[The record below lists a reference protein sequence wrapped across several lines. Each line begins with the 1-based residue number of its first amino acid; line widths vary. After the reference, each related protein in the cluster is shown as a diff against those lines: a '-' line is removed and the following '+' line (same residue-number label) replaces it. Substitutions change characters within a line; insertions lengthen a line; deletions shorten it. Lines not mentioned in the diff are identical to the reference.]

1 MQCCQKCGGGLM
13 FWVFYENLYQ
23 CLSCP
28 GTLKTASVV
37 LLEAL
42 GNGWEVIFAENEKQE
57 KLYMLRKGEVFVG
70 TLNAYYSGI
79 VYFTG
84 SNVDEQAEANILTL
98 LKALPALNVFT
109 MLNGRD
115 LIVFNSES

>member
-1 MQCCQKCGGGLM
+1 MQCCHKCGGGLM

-23 CLSCP
+23 CLSCS
-28 GTLKTASVV
+28 GTVKTASVV

-57 KLYMLRKGEVFVG
+57 KLYMLRRGEVFVG

-84 SNVDEQAEANILTL
+84 SNVDEQSEANILTL
-98 LKALPALNVFT
+98 LNALPALNVYN
-109 MLNGRD
+109 MLSGRE
-115 LIVFNSES
+115 LIVLNSEG